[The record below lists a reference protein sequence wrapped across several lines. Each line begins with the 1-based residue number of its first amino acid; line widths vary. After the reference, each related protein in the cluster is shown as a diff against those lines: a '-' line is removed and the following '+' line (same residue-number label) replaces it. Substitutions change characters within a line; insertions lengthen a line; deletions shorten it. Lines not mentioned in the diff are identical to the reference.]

1 MTFLSDIPSE
11 KLIKDLTHI
20 TNGNI
25 ENKSDKYNIIE
36 KKFIFSCQMV
46 MEELI

>member
-1 MTFLSDIPSE
+1 MSFLSDIPSE
-11 KLIKDLTHI
+11 NLIKDLACVI
-20 TNGNI
+20 DENNK
-25 ENKSDKYNIIE
+25 NKSDKYNIIE